1 MKSRTSS
8 RWIAVGGLALFA
20 AIAADTLAPVAWQ
33 VRLGLH
39 WLIEHFLAYFALTI
53 ILCLA
58 WPKPMAVAAVLIP
71 LAVLLEATQA
81 LTPDRVPDAATALID
96 ATAVA
101 AAALLADRVIA
112 WRKMAGAGRAAGA
125 KT

>member
-1 MKSRTSS
+1 MRSRTSS
-8 RWIAVGGLALFA
+8 RWGGLALFA

-39 WLIEHFLAYFALTI
+39 WLVEHFLAYFALTI

-71 LAVLLEATQA
+71 LAVLLEAMQA
-81 LTPDRVPDAATALID
+81 LTPDRVPDPATALID